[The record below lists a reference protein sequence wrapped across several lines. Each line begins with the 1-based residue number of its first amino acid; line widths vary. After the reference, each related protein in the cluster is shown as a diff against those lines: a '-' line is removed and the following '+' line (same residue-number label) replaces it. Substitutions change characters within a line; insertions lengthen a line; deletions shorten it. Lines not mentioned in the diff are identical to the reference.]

1 MNEELAKI
9 IKKYRDS
16 PEFSSTVWNDVNARG
31 LSGDTM
37 LHAAV
42 VRTDR
47 ADVAQLISLGADV
60 NAIGDLGNT
69 PLHEAASR
77 GLVEIIL
84 KLVAAGAMTTSKNE
98 FGQTP
103 IDLARFMRSDK
114 SLKNTLRALN
124 GRSSRR

>member
-1 MNEELAKI
+1 MQNELARI
-9 IKKYRDS
+9 IEKYRDS
-16 PEFSSTVWNDVNARG
+16 PEFCSTVGTDVNAKG

-47 ADVAQLISLGADV
+47 ADVALLISIGADV

-77 GLVEIIL
+77 GLVEIIQR
-84 KLVAAGAMTTSKNE
+84 LVASGAKTTIKNE

-103 IDLARFMRSDK
+103 LDLARLTQK
-114 SLKNTLRALN
+114 SKILKITIRALN
-124 GRSSRR
+124 GR

>member
-1 MNEELAKI
+1 MNEELLKI
-9 IKKYRDS
+9 VEKYRDS

-31 LSGDTM
+31 LSGETM

-60 NAIGDLGNT
+60 NAVGDLGNT
-69 PLHEAASR
+69 PLHEVASR
-77 GLVEIIL
+77 GLVEIIM
-84 KLVAAGAMTTSKNE
+84 KLVAAGGRTTSRNE

-103 IDLARFMRSDK
+103 IDLAHLIQSKK
-114 SLKNTLRALN
+114 SLKSTLRALK
-124 GRSSRR
+124 SR

>member
-1 MNEELAKI
+1 
-9 IKKYRDS
+9 
-16 PEFSSTVWNDVNARG
+16 
-31 LSGDTM
+31 
-37 LHAAV
+37 
-42 VRTDR
+42 
-47 ADVAQLISLGADV
+47 VAQLISLGADV

-98 FGQTP
+98 FGQPP

>member
-1 MNEELAKI
+1 MKEELARI
-9 IKKYRDS
+9 IEKYRDS
-16 PEFSSTVWNDVNARG
+16 PEFTSTVWNDVNARA

-47 ADVAQLISLGADV
+47 TDVAQLISLGADV
-60 NAIGDLGNT
+60 NAVGDLGNT

-84 KLVAAGAMTTSKNE
+84 RLVAAGAKTTSKNE

-103 IDLARFMRSDK
+103 GDLARLMKSEK

-124 GRSSRR
+124 GRR

>member
-1 MNEELAKI
+1 MNEELLKI
-9 IKKYRDS
+9 IEKYRDW
-16 PEFSSTVWNDVNARG
+16 PEFSSTFWNNVNARS

-42 VRTDR
+42 VSTDR
-47 ADVAQLISLGADV
+47 ADVTQLISLGADV

-84 KLVAAGAMTTSKNE
+84 KLVAAGARTTSRNE

-103 IDLARFMRSDK
+103 IDLARLMQSEK
-114 SLKNTLRALN
+114 SLKDTLRALN
-124 GRSSRR
+124 GRR